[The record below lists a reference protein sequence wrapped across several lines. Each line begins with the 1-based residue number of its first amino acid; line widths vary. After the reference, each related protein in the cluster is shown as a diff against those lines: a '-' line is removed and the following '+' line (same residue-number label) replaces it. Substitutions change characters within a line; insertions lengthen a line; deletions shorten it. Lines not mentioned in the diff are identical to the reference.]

1 MTRALIIGGGVAGP
15 VAAMALQK
23 AGIDSTVHE
32 AYPAPAHDVGAW
44 LGLQTNGLDALRAID
59 AEQSVLGVGFPTPQ
73 IEFRSWTGKVRGSV
87 STGSPQAGGTVGL
100 SMKRSELYRAL
111 HAEAVRRG
119 IDIRYGSR
127 LVDPRN
133 TDHGVTAVLAD
144 GTTESADLL
153 IGGDGVRSTVRSLVD
168 PGCAPPRYVPV
179 LNTAG
184 FSEHTPAGAEI
195 GRPTVVFGKRAFFG
209 YLLTPTGRTWWF
221 ANPPMSREPA
231 AEDVAATSGGTWR
244 SRPHDLYFGILSP

>member
-1 MTRALIIGGGVAGP
+1 MVAREPPCRPEVTGMTRALIIGGGVAGP

-59 AEQSVLGVGFPTPQ
+59 AEQSVLGVGFPTPW
-73 IEFRSWTGKVRGSV
+73 IEFRSWTGKVLGCV
-87 STGSPQAGGTVGL
+87 STSSSQAGGTVGL

-127 LVDPRN
+127 LVAARN
-133 TDHGVTAVLAD
+133 THHGGTPVPAAGTTGFTGLLVGGGAGRPPGPSRGGAGLRAARVRPGPEPRRLLRARAGRRRAGPTHDGLRQARFLRIPRAAD
-144 GTTESADLL
+144 GQDRVVRHPADVPGT
-153 IGGDGVRSTVRSLVD
+153 GGR
-168 PGCAPPRYVPV
+168 
-179 LNTAG
+179 
-184 FSEHTPAGAEI
+184 
-195 GRPTVVFGKRAFFG
+195 GRR
-209 YLLTPTGRTWWF
+209 
-221 ANPPMSREPA
+221 
-231 AEDVAATSGGTWR
+231 
-244 SRPHDLYFGILSP
+244 